1 MTTLTELAA
10 NLRPIAIHDL
20 RSELRDMR
28 AGETLLLVVGG
39 REFIIVAGADWR
51 RLIEEAGDHN
61 ALPLAPP

>member
-20 RSELRDMR
+20 RSELRNMR
-28 AGETLLLVVGG
+28 ARETLFLVVGG

-51 RLIEEAGDHN
+51 RLIEEAGDHS